1 MTNIMKNFKR
11 LITLALKD
19 GKITEKERELILK
32 KANNL
37 GIDEIEAE
45 MVLLGMISDYGNGIK
60 NEKSVEINPD
70 GYAIEDAELLMR
82 TTKWVNRCSENNIEI
97 RVLEFPKLI
106 ADESKF
112 MKKLDGAL
120 DVTGNIVSKIAKTGI
135 GGALKF
141 VPVVGGVIDDVIDDV
156 IDNMSDSGELKQL
169 DNKEI
174 RELAKQYLMILE
186 LRCSKN
192 TILTNKYTDLNAK
205 YEEQIEKYNN
215 KGFFKKLF

>member
-1 MTNIMKNFKR
+1 MKKLEK

-19 GKITEKERELILK
+19 GKITDKERELILK

-45 MVLLGMISDYGNGIK
+45 MVLEGMISDYDNGIK

-70 GYAIEDAELLMR
+70 GYAIEDAELIMR
-82 TTKWVNRCSENNIEI
+82 TTIWVNRCSENNIEI

-141 VPVVGGVIDDVIDDV
+141 VPVVGGVIDDV

>member
-1 MTNIMKNFKR
+1 
-11 LITLALKD
+11 
-19 GKITEKERELILK
+19 
-32 KANNL
+32 
-37 GIDEIEAE
+37 
-45 MVLLGMISDYGNGIK
+45 MVLEGMISDHENGIK
-60 NEKSVEINPD
+60 KTEKPVEINPD
-70 GYAIEDAELLMR
+70 GYAIEDAELIMR
-82 TTKWVNRCSENNIEI
+82 TTKWVNRCSENNIKTK
-97 RVLEFPKLI
+97 VLEFPKLI

-120 DVTGNIVSKIAKTGI
+120 DVTGNIASKIAKTGI

-141 VPVVGGVIDDVIDDV
+141 VPGVGGVIGDV
-156 IDNMSDSGELKQL
+156 IDNISISDSGELKQL

>member
-1 MTNIMKNFKR
+1 MKNLKK
-11 LITLALKD
+11 LITLALND
-19 GKITEKERELILK
+19 GEISDREKELILK
-32 KANNL
+32 KASNL

-45 MVLLGMISDYGNGIK
+45 MVLEGMISDHENGIK
-60 NEKSVEINPD
+60 TEKSEEINPD
-70 GYAIEDAELLMR
+70 GYAIEDAELIMR
-82 TTKWVNRCSENNIEI
+82 TTKWVNRCSENNIETK
-97 RVLEFPKLI
+97 VLEFPKLI

-112 MKKLDGAL
+112 MKKLDGAI
-120 DVTGNIVSKIAKTGI
+120 DITGNIVSKIAKTGI

-141 VPVVGGVIDDVIDDV
+141 VPGVGGVIGDV
-156 IDNMSDSGELKQL
+156 IDNISDSGELKQL

>member
-45 MVLLGMISDYGNGIK
+45 MVMEGMISDYDNGIK

-70 GYAIEDAELLMR
+70 GYSIEDAELIMR
-82 TTKWVNRCSENNIEI
+82 TTKWVNRCSENNIETK
-97 RVLEFPKLI
+97 VLEFPKLI

-141 VPVVGGVIDDVIDDV
+141 VPVVGGVIDDV

>member
-1 MTNIMKNFKR
+1 
-11 LITLALKD
+11 
-19 GKITEKERELILK
+19 
-32 KANNL
+32 
-37 GIDEIEAE
+37 
-45 MVLLGMISDYGNGIK
+45 MISDYDNGIK

-70 GYAIEDAELLMR
+70 GYAIEDAELIMR
-82 TTKWVNRCSENNIEI
+82 TTIWVNRCSENNIEI
-97 RVLEFPKLI
+97 RVLELPKLI
-106 ADESKF
+106 ADEWKF
-112 MKKLDGAL
+112 MKKSDGAL
-120 DVTGNIVSKIAKTGI
+120 DVTWNIVSKIAKTGI
-135 GGALKF
+135 GRALTF
-141 VPVVGGVIDDVIDDV
+141 VPVVGGVINDV

-192 TILTNKYTDLNAK
+192 TILTNKYTDLKAK

>member
-1 MTNIMKNFKR
+1 MKNLKK

-19 GKITEKERELILK
+19 GVISDKERELILK
-32 KANNL
+32 KASNL

-45 MVLLGMISDYGNGIK
+45 MVLEGMISDHENGIK
-60 NEKSVEINPD
+60 TEKSEEINPD
-70 GYAIEDAELLMR
+70 GYSIEDAELIMR
-82 TTKWVNRCSENNIEI
+82 TTKWVNRCSENNIETK
-97 RVLEFPKLI
+97 VLEFPKLI

-141 VPVVGGVIDDVIDDV
+141 VPGVGGVIGDV
-156 IDNMSDSGELKQL
+156 IDNISDSGELKQL

>member
-1 MTNIMKNFKR
+1 MKKLKK

-19 GKITEKERELILK
+19 GKISDKERELILK
-32 KANNL
+32 KASNL

-45 MVLLGMISDYGNGIK
+45 MVLEGMISDHENGIK
-60 NEKSVEINPD
+60 KTEKPVEINPD
-70 GYAIEDAELLMR
+70 GYSIEDAELIMR
-82 TTKWVNRCSENNIEI
+82 TTKWVDRCSENNIKTK
-97 RVLEFPKLI
+97 VLEFPKLI
-106 ADESKF
+106 ADESNF

-120 DVTGNIVSKIAKTGI
+120 DVTGNIASKIAKTGI

-141 VPVVGGVIDDVIDDV
+141 VPGLGGVIGGVISN
-156 IDNMSDSGELKQL
+156 ISDSTSLVDL

-186 LRCSKN
+186 LRSSKN
-192 TILTNKYTDLNAK
+192 TILANKFTELNAK
-205 YEEQIEKYNN
+205 YEEQIKTYNN

>member
-1 MTNIMKNFKR
+1 MKNLKK
-11 LITLALKD
+11 LITLALSD
-19 GKITEKERELILK
+19 GEISDREKELILK
-32 KANNL
+32 KASNL

-45 MVLLGMISDYGNGIK
+45 MVLEGMISDHENGIK
-60 NEKSVEINPD
+60 TEKSEEINPD
-70 GYAIEDAELLMR
+70 GYAIEDAELIMR
-82 TTKWVNRCSENNIEI
+82 TTKWVNRCSENNIETK
-97 RVLEFPKLI
+97 VLEFPKLI

-141 VPVVGGVIDDVIDDV
+141 VPGVGGVIGDV
-156 IDNMSDSGELKQL
+156 IDNISDSGELKQL

>member
-1 MTNIMKNFKR
+1 MKKLKK
-11 LITLALKD
+11 LITLALND
-19 GKITEKERELILK
+19 GEISDREKELILK
-32 KANNL
+32 KASNL

-45 MVLLGMISDYGNGIK
+45 MVLEGMISDYKNLIK
-60 NEKSVEINPD
+60 NEKSIEINPD
-70 GYAIEDAELLMR
+70 GYAIEDAELIMR
-82 TTKWVNRCSENNIEI
+82 TTKWVNRCSENNIETK
-97 RVLEFPKLI
+97 VLEFPKLI

-112 MKKLDGAL
+112 MKKLDGAIEI
-120 DVTGNIVSKIAKTGI
+120 TGNIVSKIAKTGI

-141 VPVVGGVIDDVIDDV
+141 VPGVGGVIGDV
-156 IDNMSDSGELKQL
+156 IDNISDSGELKQL

>member
-1 MTNIMKNFKR
+1 MANIMKNLKK
-11 LITLALKD
+11 LITLALSD
-19 GKITEKERELILK
+19 GEISDREKELILK
-32 KANNL
+32 KASNL

-45 MVLLGMISDYGNGIK
+45 MVLEGMISDHENWIK
-60 NEKSVEINPD
+60 TEKSLEINPD
-70 GYAIEDAELLMR
+70 GYAIEDAELIMR
-82 TTKWVNRCSENNIEI
+82 TTKWVNRCSENNIETK
-97 RVLEFPKLI
+97 VLEFPKLI

-141 VPVVGGVIDDVIDDV
+141 VPGVGGVIGDV
-156 IDNMSDSGELKQL
+156 IDNISDSGELKQL

>member
-19 GKITEKERELILK
+19 GKITDKERELILK

-45 MVLLGMISDYGNGIK
+45 MVLEGMISDYDNGIK

-70 GYAIEDAELLMR
+70 GYAIEDAELIMR
-82 TTKWVNRCSENNIEI
+82 TTIWVNRCSENNIEI

-106 ADESKF
+106 ADESNFK
-112 MKKLDGAL
+112 KKLDGAL
-120 DVTGNIVSKIAKTGI
+120 DVTGNIASKIAKTGI

-141 VPVVGGVIDDVIDDV
+141 VPGVGSVIGGVIENI
-156 IDNMSDSGELKQL
+156 SDRRELEDL
-169 DNKEI
+169 DNKGI

-186 LRCSKN
+186 LRSSKN
-192 TILTNKYTDLNAK
+192 TILANKYTVLNAK
-205 YEEQIEKYNN
+205 YEEQIKTYNN

>member
-1 MTNIMKNFKR
+1 MKKLKK

-19 GKITEKERELILK
+19 GKISDKERELILK
-32 KANNL
+32 KASNL

-45 MVLLGMISDYGNGIK
+45 MVLEGMISDHENGIK
-60 NEKSVEINPD
+60 KTEKPVEINPD
-70 GYAIEDAELLMR
+70 GYSIEDAELIMR
-82 TTKWVNRCSENNIEI
+82 TTKWVDRCSENNIKTK
-97 RVLEFPKLI
+97 VLEFPKLI
-106 ADESKF
+106 ADESNF

-120 DVTGNIVSKIAKTGI
+120 DVTGNIASKIAKTGI

-141 VPVVGGVIDDVIDDV
+141 VPGLGGVIGDVIGN
-156 IDNMSDSGELKQL
+156 ISDSTSDSASLVNL

-186 LRCSKN
+186 LRSSKN
-192 TILTNKYTDLNAK
+192 TILANKFTELNAK
-205 YEEQIEKYNN
+205 YEEQIKTYNN

>member
-45 MVLLGMISDYGNGIK
+45 MVLEGMISDYDNGIK

-70 GYAIEDAELLMR
+70 GYAIEDAELIMR
-82 TTKWVNRCSENNIEI
+82 TTIWVNRCSENNIEI

-112 MKKLDGAL
+112 MKKLDRAL

-141 VPVVGGVIDDVIDDV
+141 VPVVGGVIDDV

>member
-45 MVLLGMISDYGNGIK
+45 MVLEGMISDYDNGIK

-70 GYAIEDAELLMR
+70 GYAIEDAELIMR
-82 TTKWVNRCSENNIEI
+82 TTIWVNRCSENNIETK
-97 RVLEFPKLI
+97 VLEFPKLI

-141 VPVVGGVIDDVIDDV
+141 VPGVGGVIGDV
-156 IDNMSDSGELKQL
+156 IDNISDSGELKQL

>member
-1 MTNIMKNFKR
+1 MTNIMKNLKK
-11 LITLALKD
+11 LITLALND
-19 GKITEKERELILK
+19 GEISDREKELILK
-32 KANNL
+32 KASNL

-45 MVLLGMISDYGNGIK
+45 MVLEGMISDHENGIK
-60 NEKSVEINPD
+60 TEKSEEINPD
-70 GYAIEDAELLMR
+70 GYAIEDAELIMR
-82 TTKWVNRCSENNIEI
+82 TTKWVNRCSENNIETK
-97 RVLEFPKLI
+97 VLEFPKLI

-141 VPVVGGVIDDVIDDV
+141 VPGVGGVIGDV
-156 IDNMSDSGELKQL
+156 IDNISDSGELKQL

-174 RELAKQYLMILE
+174 KELAKQYLMILE

>member
-1 MTNIMKNFKR
+1 MTNIMKNLKK
-11 LITLALKD
+11 LITLALND
-19 GKITEKERELILK
+19 GEISDREKELILK
-32 KANNL
+32 KASNL

-45 MVLLGMISDYGNGIK
+45 MVLEGMISDHENGIK
-60 NEKSVEINPD
+60 TEKSEEINPD
-70 GYAIEDAELLMR
+70 GYAIEDAELIMR
-82 TTKWVNRCSENNIEI
+82 TTKWVNRCSENNIETK
-97 RVLEFPKLI
+97 VLEFPKLI

-141 VPVVGGVIDDVIDDV
+141 VPGVGGVIGDV
-156 IDNMSDSGELKQL
+156 IDNISDSGELKQL

>member
-1 MTNIMKNFKR
+1 MKKLKK
-11 LITLALKD
+11 LITLALND
-19 GKITEKERELILK
+19 GEISDREKELILK
-32 KANNL
+32 KASNL

-45 MVLLGMISDYGNGIK
+45 MVLEGMISDYDNGIK

-70 GYAIEDAELLMR
+70 GYAIEDAELIMR
-82 TTKWVNRCSENNIEI
+82 TTKWVNRCSENNIETK
-97 RVLEFPKLI
+97 VLEFPKLI

-112 MKKLDGAL
+112 MKKLDGAIEI
-120 DVTGNIVSKIAKTGI
+120 TGNIVSKIAKTGI

-141 VPVVGGVIDDVIDDV
+141 VPGVGGVIGDV
-156 IDNMSDSGELKQL
+156 IDNISDSGELKQL

>member
-1 MTNIMKNFKR
+1 MKDFKK

-19 GKITEKERELILK
+19 GKISDRERELILK
-32 KANNL
+32 KASNL

-45 MVLLGMISDYGNGIK
+45 MVLEGMISDHDNGIK
-60 NEKSVEINPD
+60 NEKSVEINLD
-70 GYAIEDAELLMR
+70 GYSIEDAELIMR
-82 TTKWVNRCSENNIEI
+82 TTNWVNRCSENNIEI
-97 RVLEFPKLI
+97 KVLEFPKLI

-120 DVTGNIVSKIAKTGI
+120 DITGNIVSKIAKTGI

-141 VPVVGGVIDDVIDDV
+141 VPGVGGVINDV
-156 IDNMSDSGELKQL
+156 IDNISDSGELKQL

-192 TILTNKYTDLNAK
+192 TMLTNKYTDLNAK

>member
-1 MTNIMKNFKR
+1 MKNLKK
-11 LITLALKD
+11 LITLALND
-19 GKITEKERELILK
+19 GEISDREKELILK
-32 KANNL
+32 KASNL

-45 MVLLGMISDYGNGIK
+45 MVLEGMISDHENGIK
-60 NEKSVEINPD
+60 TEKSEEINPD
-70 GYAIEDAELLMR
+70 GYAIEDAELIMR
-82 TTKWVNRCSENNIEI
+82 TTKWVNRCSENNIETK
-97 RVLEFPKLI
+97 VLEFPKLI

-141 VPVVGGVIDDVIDDV
+141 FPVVGGVINDV

-192 TILTNKYTDLNAK
+192 TILTNKYTDLKAK